1 MASEPRRCR
10 KEADLGMSQDHSLL
24 GSPNNQKKNQCSC
37 VGVCPE
43 QDAEQR
49 GFQAF
54 FAGFLSIPNSQPC
67 ARGTFR
73 AISRYLCSLVWQTPK
88 RTDLPCFHGA
98 DAPCVSSKA
107 VLFGL
112 YQMYH
117 DVQPICREK
126 WRRETWEPSYNT
138 PAWQK
143 ASYSRGVVS
152 GQECKM

>member
-1 MASEPRRCR
+1 MLLNYCSDREEIATAWQASPEDAGKRQICVCHRT
-10 KEADLGMSQDHSLL
+10 SLL
-24 GSPNNQKKNQCSC
+24 GSPNNQKKNQCSY
-37 VGVCPE
+37 VGVYPE

-49 GFQAF
+49 GFEAF

-88 RTDLPCFHGA
+88 RTDLPCSRGA

-112 YQMYH
+112 YRMYH
-117 DVQPICREK
+117 ATAQPICREK
-126 WRRETWEPSYNT
+126 WRRET
-138 PAWQK
+138 
-143 ASYSRGVVS
+143 
-152 GQECKM
+152 